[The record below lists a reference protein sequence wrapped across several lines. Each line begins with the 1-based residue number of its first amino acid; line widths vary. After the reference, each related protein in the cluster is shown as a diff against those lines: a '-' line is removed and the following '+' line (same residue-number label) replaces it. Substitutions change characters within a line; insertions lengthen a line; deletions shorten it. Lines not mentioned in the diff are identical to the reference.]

1 MPNAPQPPADFDDAT
16 KKTWRSSL
24 KALRDQG
31 TWQDSDRDALE
42 RYCRAVGRARG
53 ARTILASEGLIAE
66 GSQGQPVA
74 HPALRIARE
83 AERDAAEYARD
94 LLLTPRS
101 RRIAGVAETSSIEDE
116 LAQLV
121 S

>member
-1 MPNAPQPPADFDDAT
+1 MPNAPQPPADFDDAA

-42 RYCRAVGRARG
+42 RYCRAVSRARG
-53 ARTILASEGLIAE
+53 ARAVVAS
-66 GSQGQPVA
+66 
-74 HPALRIARE
+74 
-83 AERDAAEYARD
+83 YARD
-94 LLLTPRS
+94 LLLTPRA
-101 RRIAGVAETSSIEDE
+101 RRTAGVAETTSLEDE
-116 LAQLV
+116 LAELV

>member
-1 MPNAPQPPADFDDAT
+1 MPNAPQPPADFDEAT
-16 KKTWRSSL
+16 KKTWRASL

-42 RYCRAVGRARG
+42 RYCRAVSRARG
-53 ARTILASEGLIAE
+53 ARALLASERLIAE
-66 GSQGQPVA
+66 GSQGQPVP
-74 HPALRIARE
+74 HPAIRIARE

-94 LLLTPRS
+94 VLLTPRS
-101 RRIAGVAETSSIEDE
+101 RRIAGVAESSSLEDE

>member
-1 MPNAPQPPADFDDAT
+1 MPNAPQPPADFDDAA

-42 RYCRAVGRARG
+42 RYCRAVSRARG
-53 ARTILASEGLIAE
+53 ARAVVASEGLTAV
-66 GSQGQPVA
+66 GSTGQPVT
-74 HPALRIARE
+74 HPAVRIARE

-94 LLLTPRS
+94 LLLTPRA
-101 RRIAGVAETSSIEDE
+101 RRTAGVAETTSLEDE
-116 LAQLV
+116 LAELV